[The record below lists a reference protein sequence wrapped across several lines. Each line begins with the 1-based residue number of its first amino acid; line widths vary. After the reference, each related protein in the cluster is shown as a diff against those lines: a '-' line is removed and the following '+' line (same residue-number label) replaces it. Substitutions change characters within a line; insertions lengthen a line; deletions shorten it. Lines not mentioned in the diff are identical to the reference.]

1 MPQLTLEAI
10 QAAQDRI
17 KTFHK
22 VHLGESLD
30 DRAEAITV
38 VLDHLGLPQDV
49 KAKLVDCLDALGMT
63 PYGYGQA
70 MVGALI
76 ILWAYEA
83 MYDDD

>member
-1 MPQLTLEAI
+1 VPLTLEAI

-17 KTFHK
+17 KSFHR

-38 VLDHLGLPQDV
+38 VLDHLGMPKDV
-49 KAKLVDCLDALGMT
+49 KLRLVECLDDLGLT

-70 MVGALI
+70 LLGALV
-76 ILWAYEA
+76 ILWAYES
-83 MYDDD
+83 MNDD